1 MNTSSLTASPP
12 RSEQAIVIRVQARQ
26 LRERI
31 AVRAGLALI
40 AWGRRHDEH
49 RTHVAMYERR
59 HNEQVANRLRD
70 DEFIRAVLLARPL
83 I

>member
-12 RSEQAIVIRVQARQ
+12 RSEQATVIRAQARR

-40 AWGRRHDEH
+40 VWGRRQDEH
-49 RTHVAMYERR
+49 RTHVAMYQRR
-59 HNEQVANRLRD
+59 HNERVANQVRA
-70 DEFIRAVLLARPL
+70 DEFNRIALLARPL

>member
-12 RSEQAIVIRVQARQ
+12 RSEQAIVIRAQARRM
-26 LRERI
+26 RERL

-40 AWGRRHDEH
+40 AWGRRQDE
-49 RTHVAMYERR
+49 RLTHAAMQERR
-59 HNEQVANRLRD
+59 HNEQVAHRLRAD
-70 DEFIRAVLLARPL
+70 AFNQVVLLARPL

>member
-12 RSEQAIVIRVQARQ
+12 RSEQAIVIRAQARR

-40 AWGRRHDEH
+40 AWGRRHDER
-49 RTHVAMYERR
+49 RTHDALYERR

>member
-12 RSEQAIVIRVQARQ
+12 RSERAIVIRAQARR
-26 LRERI
+26 LGERI

-70 DEFIRAVLLARPL
+70 DEFVRAVLLARPFV
-83 I
+83 